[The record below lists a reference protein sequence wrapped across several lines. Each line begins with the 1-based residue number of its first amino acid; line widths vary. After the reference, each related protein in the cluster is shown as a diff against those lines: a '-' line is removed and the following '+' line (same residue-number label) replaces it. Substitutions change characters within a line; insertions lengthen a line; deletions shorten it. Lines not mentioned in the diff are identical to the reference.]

1 MDKSLA
7 MKLDKKYLWLL
18 ILGVLMQFSG
28 LVLAQNEEP
37 ARHREASGEEGG
49 DEKNIEINGFL
60 MGNYSL
66 RTSDQRPSGE
76 EGRDFLLAEERI
88 RLDIFGWTESIEAS
102 VRVKGD
108 FVLDHVAADV
118 DVDLREAYLDYT
130 TGNFDFRLGK
140 QIVTWGVGDLLFIND
155 RFPKDYV
162 SFFSGRPLEYL
173 KIGVVG
179 FRTRYSSAPVNAE
192 FLVIPFFEPDNL
204 PTSERFLFF
213 DPFSDVPSREEEEP
227 ATTLENTQ
235 LALRL
240 YRRIKDFDVSAYAYR
255 GFWLTPSMK
264 PDDLASPTQMIT
276 FYPELSVYG
285 LSAQGGALDGV
296 LSFETG
302 YYQSREDEGGKDPFI
317 PNSQIR
323 FLIGYQRQIWE
334 DFTVGVQYYG
344 EYMADYDE
352 YAENLPQGSPML
364 DEYRDLITVR
374 LTQLLMHQTLKL
386 SFFAF
391 YSPSDEDYLII
402 PELKYNVT
410 DDLSMVVGG
419 HIFGGKEDAPQF
431 GQFDKNNN
439 IYVWIRYD
447 F

>member
-1 MDKSLA
+1 MDSVGWVKHPVIK
-7 MKLDKKYLWLL
+7 MNKKYLKVVVVGLL
-18 ILGVLMQFSG
+18 LQFPG
-28 LVLAQNEEP
+28 LVLAQN
-37 ARHREASGEEGG
+37 GE
-49 DEKNIEINGFL
+49 DEKNIEIYGFL

-66 RTSDQRPSGE
+66 RTTDQKPDGE
-76 EGRDFLLAEERI
+76 EGDDFLLAEERF

-102 VRVKGD
+102 IRFKGD
-108 FVLDHVAADV
+108 FLYDHVAEEFDT
-118 DVDLREAYLDYT
+118 DLREVYLDYT
-130 TGNFDFRLGK
+130 TGNFDFRLGR
-140 QIVTWGVGDLLFIND
+140 QIVTWGVGDLIFIND
-155 RFPKDYV
+155 VFPKDYV

-173 KIGVVG
+173 KIGVDG
-179 FRTRYSSAPVNAE
+179 LRTRYSSALVNAE
-192 FLVIPFFEPDNL
+192 FLVIPFFEPNNL
-204 PTSERFLFF
+204 PTTDRFLFF
-213 DPFSDVPSREEEEP
+213 DPFPNIPSVEKKEP

-264 PDDLASPTQMIT
+264 PNDLTSPTSVIT

-285 LSAQGGALDGV
+285 LSAQGGALNGV

-323 FLIGYQRQIWE
+323 FLIGYQRQIWK
-334 DFTVGVQYYG
+334 DFTVGGQYYG
-344 EYMADYDE
+344 EYMTHHDE
-352 YAENLPQGSPML
+352 YVENLPQGIPEL

-374 LTQLLMHQTLKL
+374 LTQLLKHQTLKL

-391 YSPSDEDYLII
+391 YSPSDEDYMII
-402 PELKYNVT
+402 PVVKYNFT
-410 DDLSMVVGG
+410 DELSAALGAN
-419 HIFGGKEDAPQF
+419 IFGGEEDAPQF
-431 GQFDKNNN
+431 GQFDKTDN
-439 IYVWIRYD
+439 IYTVIKYE